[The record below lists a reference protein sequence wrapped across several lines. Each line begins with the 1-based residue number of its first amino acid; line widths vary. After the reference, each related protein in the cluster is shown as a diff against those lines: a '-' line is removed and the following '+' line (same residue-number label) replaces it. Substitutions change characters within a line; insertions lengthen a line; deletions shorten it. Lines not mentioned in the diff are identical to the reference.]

1 MSDVTRRTAL
11 RAAIGVPLA
20 AVAACSS
27 GQTAGT
33 AGAGSASG
41 TGTSTTGAAATAEQ
55 QVSTQSAAAKASLSQ
70 LAKQVKGTLVLPD
83 AAGYAKAKQLFD
95 PDFDNRRPAGVLQ
108 VKSADDVQAA
118 VKFAHENGLRVTA
131 RSGGHSYVGAS
142 AAQGA
147 LVLDLRGLSGVEH
160 KSGAQQATIGA
171 GTKLYDVART
181 LDRSGVD
188 IPHGTCPTV
197 GVDGLTM
204 GGGLGVASRAHGLTC
219 DALVSAHVVLPDG
232 TAVTADSRKNSDIFW
247 ALRGGGGGSVGIVT
261 QWTFTVHKTT
271 SQGSFTLDLPA
282 KNPEKVLQGW
292 AAWVQAAPRTQWA
305 NLHVSRTLSGLGLR
319 AVGITGAGE
328 QHAAAAA
335 LAKAC
340 GVTPTHS
347 TFNERSN
354 LATVEYLGGGKTSQR
369 TAFTAGS
376 DVIEKLDATSAAAV
390 VRAVRHSPNGGTAV
404 LDPLTGAVQD
414 VKADATAFPYRSHVA
429 SVQWYTGSTSP
440 SARRWLTQAHSDV
453 ARVTAGRYVNYVEAG
468 TKVADYLGGNA
479 ARYAQLRRQRDP
491 KSTLVTS
498 LG

>member
-11 RAAIGVPLA
+11 RAAIGAPLA

-27 GQTAGT
+27 GQTGSTSTST
-33 AGAGSASG
+33 A
-41 TGTSTTGAAATAEQ
+41 TGTTTPGAATTTAEQ
-55 QVSTQSAAAKASLSQ
+55 QVSTQSAATAPLSQ

-83 AAGYAKAKQLFD
+83 AAGYAMAKQLFD
-95 PDFDNRRPAGVLQ
+95 PDFDDRRPAGVLQ

-118 VKFAHENGLRVTA
+118 VRFAHENGLRVTA

-160 KSGAQQATIGA
+160 TSGAQQATIGA

-219 DALVSAHVVLPDG
+219 DALVSARVVLPDG
-232 TAVTADSRKNSDIFW
+232 TAVTADSHQNSDIFW

-261 QWTFTVHKTT
+261 QWTFTVHQAT
-271 SQGSFTLDLPA
+271 SHGSFTLDLPA
-282 KNPEKVLQGW
+282 QDPEKVLQGW
-292 AAWVQAAPRTQWA
+292 AAWVQDAPRSQWA
-305 NLHVSRTLSGLGLR
+305 NLHVSRTLRGLSLQ
-319 AVGITGAGE
+319 AVGITGADE
-328 QHAAAAA
+328 QDAAAAA

-340 GVTPTHS
+340 GVTPTRS
-347 TFNERSN
+347 RVTERSH
-354 LATVEYLGGGKTSQR
+354 LATVEYLGGGTTSPR

-390 VRAVRHSPNGGTAV
+390 VQAVRHSPNGSTAI

-414 VKADATAFPYRSHVA
+414 VKPDATAFPYRSHVA
-429 SVQWYTGSTSP
+429 SVQWYSGSTSP
-440 SARRWLTQAHSDV
+440 SARRWLTQAHSAV
-453 ARVTAGRYVNYVEAG
+453 ARVTAGRYVNYVESG
-468 TKVADYLGGNA
+468 TKVADYLGSNA
-479 ARYAQLRRQRDP
+479 ERYAQLRRQRDP